1 MAKKIVLE
9 ECNCSVG
16 ECLYNIDWNCTR
28 HMDNISPNFMYF
40 HNGIECPSKVVC
52 EENK

>member
-1 MAKKIVLE
+1 MAKKVILE

-52 EENK
+52 EEDK